1 MASVNCHRRLVRGV
15 WNYLLVLGY
24 ALPGAI
30 HAGPF
35 VEQPKE
41 LSLGR
46 LFFSPQQRA
55 ERDRRRLTD
64 RSLENRANET
74 NGNISLNGVV
84 RSSNSRITTWIN
96 GVPQPGPSSTIS
108 HDGNGMF
115 ITVDQ
120 SDQIGLVRLRAGQS
134 LNVNTGERIDGL
146 KGGRVLITGKS
157 QPTAIA
163 TTP

>member
-1 MASVNCHRRLVRGV
+1 MASVNCHRRSFRGAL
-15 WNYLLVLGY
+15 NSLLALGY

-55 ERDRRRLTD
+55 ELDRRRLTN
-64 RSLENRANET
+64 SGLENRANES
-74 NGNISLNGVV
+74 NGSISLNGVV

-96 GVPQPGPSSTIS
+96 GVPQPGSSSTIS
-108 HDGNGMF
+108 HNGNGMF
-115 ITVDQ
+115 ITIDQ
-120 SDQIGLVRLRAGQS
+120 SDQNGLVRLRVGQS
-134 LNVNTGERIDGL
+134 LNVNTGERVDGL

-163 TTP
+163 ATP

>member
-1 MASVNCHRRLVRGV
+1 MASVNCHRRLFRGAL
-15 WNYLLVLGY
+15 NSLLALGY

-55 ERDRRRLTD
+55 ELDRRRLTN
-64 RSLENRANET
+64 SGLENRANES
-74 NGNISLNGVV
+74 NGSISLNGVV

-96 GVPQPGPSSTIS
+96 GVPQPGSSSTIS
-108 HDGNGMF
+108 HNGNGMF
-115 ITVDQ
+115 ITIDQ
-120 SDQIGLVRLRAGQS
+120 SDQNGLVRLRVGQS
-134 LNVNTGERIDGL
+134 LNVNTGERVDGL

-163 TTP
+163 ATP